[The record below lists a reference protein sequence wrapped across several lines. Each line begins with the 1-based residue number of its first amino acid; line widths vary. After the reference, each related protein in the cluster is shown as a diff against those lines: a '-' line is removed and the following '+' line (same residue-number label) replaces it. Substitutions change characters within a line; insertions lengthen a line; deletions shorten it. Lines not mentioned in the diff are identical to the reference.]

1 MSPAELKK
9 LVLAAAEE
17 DLHFKSILQLLV
29 AAVGANAGV
38 VLLMSEAQ
46 HSFHIIEELGL
57 TTKQRR
63 GLESWLP
70 SVAELSSNDAAPRSS
85 SKSSGMILVFSDKES
100 QKGGSSSAVI
110 YYLVRGEKILCALA
124 FFRESGA
131 FDKTTLAVL
140 DSVASPITLLAENRF
155 YKEKAKATDELVN
168 LDGLTGLFNHQY
180 FQENLSNELLKSQR
194 FEHHVSVLLIDVDH
208 FKKINDRYGHPQGD
222 VVLQELAQILKKTIR
237 AYDVPARYGGEEFS
251 VVLPHANQGQALQ
264 VAQRFRKAVFDHAFP
279 GRTPREQLKITVSV
293 GVASSPT
300 NAKTKAELI
309 ARADQALYLAKSEG
323 RNRVCLSLAQSTEPI
338 KIGFCPATLN
348 GGYYR
353 DVLAGMED
361 VIREI
366 KQVELSVRAPDN
378 EFDYP
383 ALEGLFREFVQEKVH
398 AIAVCTQSPT
408 TVQDLKI
415 LHRAKIPVFFFNVPE
430 ELNDRKISSYIGYE
444 QTEAGKTA
452 ALYLA
457 RMLRG
462 RGKVAILEGLQEPT
476 NRLRVAGF
484 RKALSSFPQ
493 ITIVASE
500 QADWSMPLAR
510 KVTTELLHRHE
521 DLDAIFAVSDAMAL
535 GAVEAVKTK
544 KKLGSIFVVGF
555 DGTKDALDSVKDGG
569 LTATLDTAPR
579 EMGRILLR
587 TMVRSLV
594 QQEKVDRQILSPV
607 HIVTAENVD
616 DAIPSERN
624 PEELGRSS
632 VAPHSTAKARR

>member
-1 MSPAELKK
+1 
-9 LVLAAAEE
+9 
-17 DLHFKSILQLLV
+17 
-29 AAVGANAGV
+29 
-38 VLLMSEAQ
+38 MSEEQ

-57 TTKQRR
+57 STKQRR

-85 SKSSGMILVFSDKES
+85 SKSSGVILVFSDEES

-124 FFRESGA
+124 FFRESGS
-131 FDKTTLAVL
+131 FDKTTLAVI
-140 DSVASPITLLAENRF
+140 DAVAHPLTLLAENRF
-155 YKEKAKATDELVN
+155 YKEKARATDELVN

-222 VVLQELAQILKKTIR
+222 AVLKELAQILKKTIR
-237 AYDVPARYGGEEFS
+237 AYDAAARYGGEEFS

-264 VAQRFRKAVFDHAFP
+264 VAQRFRKAVFDHSFP
-279 GRTPREQLKITVSV
+279 GRTPREQLKLTVSV
-293 GVASSPT
+293 GVASSPI

-366 KQVELSVRAPDN
+366 KQVELSVHASEN

-383 ALEGLFREFVQEKVH
+383 ALAGLFREFVQEKVQ

-415 LHRAKIPVFFFNVPE
+415 LHRAKIPVFFFNMAE
-430 ELNDRKISSYIGYE
+430 EVNDRKVSSYVGYE
-444 QTEAGKTA
+444 QAEAGKTA
-452 ALYLA
+452 AVYLA

-462 RGKVAILEGLQEPT
+462 RGKVAIIEGLQKEPT
-476 NRLRVAGF
+476 NRLRIAGF

-493 ITIVASE
+493 ITVVASE
-500 QADWSMPLAR
+500 PADWSAPLAR
-510 KVTTELLHRHE
+510 RVTTELLNRHE
-521 DLDAIFAVSDAMAL
+521 DLDAVFAVSDAMAL
-535 GAVEAVKTK
+535 GAVEAVKAK

-555 DGTKDALDSVKDGG
+555 DGTKDALESIKEGA

-587 TMVRSLV
+587 TMVRS
-594 QQEKVDRQILSPV
+594 
-607 HIVTAENVD
+607 
-616 DAIPSERN
+616 
-624 PEELGRSS
+624 
-632 VAPHSTAKARR
+632 